1 MTEANGIAPA
11 RKLLWLELAAL
22 AVVAAAVRLVGATG
36 SLWLDELFT
45 AWVVLG
51 TDGTMAE
58 RAAAGNAAVPYYWI
72 VRASVACFGTSELAI
87 RLPSL
92 AFGTAVPLV
101 AYFLGRAVTGSA
113 WGGRVAGL
121 LVALDGFCCAYSA
134 EARPYSVL
142 QFFGAL
148 QLLAF
153 WNLLTGASGRWRV
166 TFVATT
172 IAVGYFHFAGLAIIG
187 GEVAYYALLRIRGE
201 HPAYALTRFALDLA
215 IAGVALLPLVPLV
228 LAIAGRKAN
237 FDISA
242 KPVGLEDLV
251 ILHRQP
257 AYVILPAIAAA
268 FVAFARG
275 ARESS
280 SRAWVV
286 PLAFLVV
293 IFYATAAPIWAA
305 HRVGGPSLF
314 RVRYTLIL
322 YLLPLVTAGLG
333 AVAWPSRCACITF
346 ALAALVLGQLVESPA
361 RRIAA
366 GGSPRL
372 THDDWRGAVEYVKE
386 KSAPTAPVF
395 VRAGLI
401 ETDAYLAN
409 EGPMT
414 HVYLTLPVRTAYS
427 LTANERVVRSLTFNG
442 DFATEADVETFRRAG
457 EAWFLVQGEGTFAD
471 QVVSRVTARLAK
483 SGIVVTVSDRAAK
496 RNVTAFRLVKIP

>member
-1 MTEANGIAPA
+1 MTNAANGIAPA
-11 RKLLWLELAAL
+11 RSFLWAELAVL
-22 AVVAAAVRLVGATG
+22 AVVAAAVRLVGASG

-58 RAAAGNAAVPYYWI
+58 RAAAGNAAAPYYWL

-92 AFGTAVPLV
+92 AFGTAVPVV
-101 AYFLGRAVTGSA
+101 AYFLGRAVTGSV

-121 LVALDGFCCAYSA
+121 LVALDGFCCAYAA

-153 WNLLTGASGRWRV
+153 WNLLSGASWRWRV
-166 TFVATT
+166 AFVTTT

-187 GEVAYYALLRIRGE
+187 GEVAYYVLLRMRGE
-201 HPAYALTRFALDLA
+201 RLAYTLTQFVLDLA

-242 KPVGLEDLV
+242 KAVGLEDLV

-257 AYVILPAIAAA
+257 AYVILPAVAAA
-268 FVAFARG
+268 FVCFARPKSEP
-275 ARESS
+275 R
-280 SRAWVV
+280 RAWVV

-293 IFYATAAPIWAA
+293 IFYATAVPIWAA

-333 AVAWPSRCACITF
+333 AVAWPSRYACIVF
-346 ALAALVLGQLVESPA
+346 ALAAIVLGQLVESPA

-372 THDDWRGAVEYVKE
+372 THDNWRGAVEYVKE

-401 ETDAYLAN
+401 ETDGYLAN

-414 HVYLTLPVRTAYS
+414 HVYLTLPVRTVYP
-427 LTANERVVRSLTFNG
+427 LTANDRVVRSLAFNG
-442 DFATEADVETFRRAG
+442 DFASDADVETFRRAG
-457 EAWFLVQGEGTFAD
+457 KAWFLVQGEPAFAD
-471 QVVSRVTARLAK
+471 QVVARVTARLAK
-483 SGIVVTVSDRAAK
+483 SGVPVTVTDREAK
-496 RNVTAFRLVKIP
+496 RNVTAFRVVRAP